1 MAFHFEE
8 TSWEVF
14 YLEEEER
21 MKKNFW
27 VCIFSLSL
35 LFSHMENLEKHAMG
49 RALLTQKDENSPEKD
64 DLMIKK
70 YPIKFYLL

>member
-21 MKKNFW
+21 MKKKFW

-35 LFSHMENLEKHAMG
+35 VFSHGKSRKTCNG
-49 RALLTQKDENSPEKD
+49 SGST
-64 DLMIKK
+64 
-70 YPIKFYLL
+70 YPKR

>member
-21 MKKNFW
+21 MRKKIW

-49 RALLTQKDENSPEKD
+49 LALLTQKDENSPEKD
-64 DLMIKK
+64 DLKIKK

>member
-21 MKKNFW
+21 MKKKFW

-35 LFSHMENLEKHAMG
+35 VFSHGKSRKHAMG
-49 RALLTQKDENSPEKD
+49 RALLTKKDENSPEKD

>member
-21 MKKNFW
+21 MKKKFW

-64 DLMIKK
+64 DLMIKR

>member
-21 MKKNFW
+21 MKKKFLGLYL
-27 VCIFSLSL
+27 LSL

-64 DLMIKK
+64 DLMIRK

>member
-1 MAFHFEE
+1 MAFHFED

-21 MKKNFW
+21 MKKKFGF
-27 VCIFSLSL
+27 VSSLSL